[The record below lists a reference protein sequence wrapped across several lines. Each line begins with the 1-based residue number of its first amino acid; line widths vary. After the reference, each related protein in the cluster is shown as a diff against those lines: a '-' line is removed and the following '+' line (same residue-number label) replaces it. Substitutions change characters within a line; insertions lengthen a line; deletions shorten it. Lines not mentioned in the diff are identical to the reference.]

1 MLAVATL
8 CALSMTE
15 SPVARPPD
23 DATIYAAILRHTIRP
38 TAKHL
43 LRDLPDDELPFV
55 IVHDSTFAVCD
66 TSGIDDGL
74 CIREVA
80 FKWLDALLSGRDYL
94 VQEFR
99 QANAMRHSIVGLEVE
114 GAIIVAADRIQ
125 DVQSAQ
131 VGRIRGHAGFSRPVY
146 TRSGHAIVY
155 AAYYCGAACG
165 NGWLFLL
172 DSNSGPW
179 RVTSVESVWI
189 S

>member
-1 MLAVATL
+1 MLAVAML
-8 CALSMTE
+8 CVLSMTQ
-15 SPVARPPD
+15 SPVACPPD

-43 LRDLPDDELPFV
+43 LRDLPDNELPFV
-55 IVHDSTFAVCD
+55 IVRDSTLAVCD
-66 TSGIDDGL
+66 TSGIDAGP
-74 CIREVA
+74 CIPDVA
-80 FKWLDALLSGRDYL
+80 FKWLDGLLSGRDYL

-99 QANAMRHSIVGLEVE
+99 QANAMRQSIAGLEVE
-114 GAIIVAADRIQ
+114 GAIIVAPDRIQ

-131 VGRIRGHAGFSRPVY
+131 AGRIRGHAGFSRPVY

-172 DSNSGPW
+172 DSSSGPW
-179 RVTSVESVWI
+179 RVTSVKNVWI